1 MEIGVAPFQS
11 MHLYTCLSYE
21 LTVFKK
27 TQELN
32 EPRTF

>member
-1 MEIGVAPFQS
+1 MKIGDAPFQTN
-11 MHLYTCLSYE
+11 HLCTCLSYE

-32 EPRTF
+32 ELRAF